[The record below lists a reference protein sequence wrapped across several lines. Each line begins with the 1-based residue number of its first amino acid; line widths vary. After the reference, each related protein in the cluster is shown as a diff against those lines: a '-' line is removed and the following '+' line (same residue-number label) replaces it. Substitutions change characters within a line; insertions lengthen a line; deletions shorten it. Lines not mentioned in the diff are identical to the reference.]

1 MKTSDNID
9 AALEVLPIKITRDSL
24 GRRTL
29 DGERRRALLVAFD
42 RSGLSRPKF
51 AEREGL
57 TYSTFC
63 GRIQKRAADL
73 PQSATPTH
81 RALKS
86 PMPKTASGTKPTP
99 GFSEV
104 RLGAGVERVAPA
116 PSAGLTVVLPGGV
129 EVRGCDAATAA
140 ELIRVLREVR

>member
-1 MKTSDNID
+1 MKTSDTD
-9 AALEVLPIKITRDSL
+9 AAAIEVLPIKITRDSL

-29 DGERRRALLVAFD
+29 DGEQSRALPVAFE

-63 GRIQKRAADL
+63 GRIQKRAANL
-73 PQSATPTH
+73 PQSTTPKH

-86 PMPKTASGTKPTP
+86 PMRKPSDGTTPTM
-99 GFSEV
+99 GFRELRV
-104 RLGAGVERVAPA
+104 AAGVENPTPV
-116 PSAGLTVVLPGGV
+116 SSGGLTVVLPGGV
-129 EVRGCDAATAA
+129 EVRGCDAPTAA
-140 ELIRVLREVR
+140 ELIRALREVR